1 MKIKAV
7 NPKQFMLVTVL
18 MLIVTMS
25 LVACGQKGPLYLPEP
40 SAQQEK
46 QYESQQEEQDKN
58 KDKQGNEN

>member
-46 QYESQQEEQDKN
+46 QDKN

>member
-40 SAQQEK
+40 SAQQE
-46 QYESQQEEQDKN
+46 EQDKN